1 MNIKSTK
8 PKVLVIED
16 DPSMRI
22 YLCNL
27 LRGGGFEPL
36 DAHDQPTGLKKARS
50 LKPDLIVLDGM
61 LPGQG
66 SPEIYYR
73 LKSDP
78 RLQHIPVVMLAT
90 IDQRTFC
97 YYQKCRSLQHP
108 TKVPDP
114 EAFLTKPPEAD
125 ELLGVV
131 RRLAGRRAATRK
143 NLHRGSP

>member
-27 LRGGGFEPL
+27 LRGGGFDPV
-36 DAHDQPTGLKKARS
+36 DAHDQATGLKKARS
-50 LKPDLIVLDGM
+50 MKPDLIVLDGM
-61 LPGQG
+61 LPAQG
-66 SPEIYYR
+66 SPGIYYR

-78 RLQHIPVVMLAT
+78 RLRHIPVVMLAT

-97 YYQKCRSLQHP
+97 YYQKCHSLQSP
-108 TKVPDP
+108 IKVPDP

-131 RRLAGRRAATRK
+131 RRLAGRRAVARK
-143 NLHRGSP
+143 TVH